1 MLSVQLGAAVSVPL
15 IGAVGPGGT
24 AWLRLSIA
32 GLVFLA
38 VGRPPLRSMRW
49 RDLPTL
55 LGLGVTT
62 GAMSIFF
69 LTAIE
74 RIPLGT
80 AVAVQFLGPLSVA
93 AARSPT
99 RRALAWPLLALVG
112 VILMTQPW
120 RGDFDLVG
128 VGLAAVAALGWAT
141 YILLTRRVGD
151 RFTGM
156 GVLSVTVPVGAVTA
170 AVIGVPQASGHLT
183 VEIIAAAA
191 GVALLM
197 PVVPFALELLAL
209 RRMTP
214 TAFGTLTA
222 LEPAIGV
229 LLGLVVLHQ
238 TLTAGAL
245 LGISLVVLAGT
256 CAQRTGPG

>member
-1 MLSVQLGAAVSVPL
+1 M
-15 IGAVGPGGT
+15 
-24 AWLRLSIA
+24 
-32 GLVFLA
+32 
-38 VGRPPLRSMRW
+38 
-49 RDLPTL
+49 RDLPAL

-93 AARSPT
+93 AVSSPT
-99 RRALAWPLLALVG
+99 HRALAWPLLASLG

-120 RGDFDLVG
+120 RGDIDLVG

-141 YILLTRRVGD
+141 YILLTQRVGD
-151 RFTGM
+151 RFTGI

-170 AVIGVPQASGHLT
+170 AVIGLPEASRHLT
-183 VEIIAAAA
+183 VAIIVAAA

-209 RRMTP
+209 RRMTS

-229 LLGLVVLHQ
+229 LLGRVILHQ

-245 LGISLVVLAGT
+245 LGIALVVLAGT
-256 CAQRTGPG
+256 CAQRTGHG